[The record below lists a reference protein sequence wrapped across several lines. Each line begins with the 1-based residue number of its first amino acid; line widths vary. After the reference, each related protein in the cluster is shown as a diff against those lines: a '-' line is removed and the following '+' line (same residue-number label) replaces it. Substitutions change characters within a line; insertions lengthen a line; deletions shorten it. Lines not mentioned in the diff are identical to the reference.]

1 MDLPGDNRYNWFD
14 AIFDFIGTRLTHKEG
29 ASAMGKRLYGLSLA
43 SVIGMGL
50 VLLMGA
56 LVTKTGSGDGCG
68 TDWPLCNGKFVPA
81 YTIESMIEYSH
92 RFVSGIVGLL
102 VLGAAIATYVWLRHS
117 REAMLF
123 AFGALFFTILQA
135 ILGAL
140 AVVFPQSDAVMALH
154 FGFSL
159 VAFATSLLL
168 TVGIRTGAYVPKGSK
183 ASQPAGGSSVKD
195 NRHVNI
201 AADMRRWIWGAAIYS
216 YAVVYVGAFVRH
228 TESSGGCLGWPLCNG
243 EVVPAL
249 NGATGIAFAH
259 RIAAILLLVVIAFIA
274 YKASRPAGSS
284 RLLRAAS
291 NWALLLTVLQVFSGA
306 SVVWTLGSDWYLLT
320 ALLHVVL
327 VSGLFGVLCYMSV
340 LAWRSARLAE
350 SPNRSA

>member
-1 MDLPGDNRYNWFD
+1 
-14 AIFDFIGTRLTHKEG
+14 
-29 ASAMGKRLYGLSLA
+29 MGKRLYGLALA

-102 VLGAAIATYVWLRHS
+102 VLGAAVATYVWLRHS

-123 AFGALFFTILQA
+123 AFGALFFTVLQA

-168 TVGIRTGAYVPKGSK
+168 TVGIRTGAYAPKGSK
-183 ASQPAGGSSVKD
+183 TSQPAGGSSVMD
-195 NRHVNI
+195 EHVNI
-201 AADMRRWIWGAAIYS
+201 TAGMRKWIWGATIYS
-216 YAVVYVGAFVRH
+216 YVVVYVGAFVRH

-259 RIAAILLLVVIAFIA
+259 RVAAVLLFVVIAVIA
-274 YKASRPAGSS
+274 YKASRQEGST
-284 RLLRAAS
+284 RLLSAAS

-306 SVVWTLGSDWYLLT
+306 SVVWTLASDWYLLT

-340 LAWRSARLAE
+340 LAWRSVRPAE
-350 SPNRSA
+350 SPDRSD

>member
-1 MDLPGDNRYNWFD
+1 
-14 AIFDFIGTRLTHKEG
+14 
-29 ASAMGKRLYGLSLA
+29 MGKRLYGLSLA

-102 VLGAAIATYVWLRHS
+102 VLGAAIATYTKLRHS
-117 REAMLF
+117 GEAMLF

-140 AVVFPQSDAVMALH
+140 AVVFPQSEAVMALH

-159 VAFATSLLL
+159 LAFSTSLLL
-168 TVGIRTGAYVPKGSK
+168 TVGIRTGAYAPAGSK
-183 ASQPAGGSSVKD
+183 TQRSANGLLAMDSRTA
-195 NRHVNI
+195 NI
-201 AADMRRWIWGAAIYS
+201 SPGMRKWIWGATIYS
-216 YAVVYVGAFVRH
+216 YVVVYVGAFVRH

-249 NGATGIAFAH
+249 HGATGIAFAH
-259 RIAAILLLVVIAFIA
+259 RIAAVLLLIVIAVIA
-274 YKASRPAGSS
+274 YRSTRTPGSPD
-284 RLLRAAS
+284 LLRAAAR
-291 NWALLLTVLQVFSGA
+291 WALLLTVLQVFSGA
-306 SVVWTLGSDWYLLT
+306 SVVWTLNSDWYLLT
-320 ALLHVVL
+320 ALMHVVL

-340 LAWRSARLAE
+340 LAWRSVRISAD
-350 SPNRSA
+350 PNRPAS

>member
-1 MDLPGDNRYNWFD
+1 
-14 AIFDFIGTRLTHKEG
+14 
-29 ASAMGKRLYGLSLA
+29 MGKRLYGLSLA

-102 VLGAAIATYVWLRHS
+102 VLGAAVATYVWLRHS

-123 AFGALFFTILQA
+123 AFGALFFTVLQA

-140 AVVFPQSDAVMALH
+140 AVIFPQSDAVMALH

-168 TVGIRTGAYVPKGSK
+168 AVGIRTGAYVPQRAK
-183 ASQPAGGSSVKD
+183 ASIPTGSAPAKNTREVL
-195 NRHVNI
+195 NI
-201 AADMRRWIWGAAIYS
+201 TAGMRKWIWGATIYS
-216 YAVVYVGAFVRH
+216 YIVVYVGAFVRH

-249 NGATGIAFAH
+249 DGATGIAFAH
-259 RIAAILLLVVIAFIA
+259 RVAAVLLFVVIAIIA
-274 YKASRPAGSS
+274 YKASRPEGSS

-291 NWALLLTVLQVFSGA
+291 NWALLLTVLQIFSGA
-306 SVVWTLGSDWYLLT
+306 SVVWTLASDWYLLT

-340 LAWRSARLAE
+340 LAWRSARPAG
-350 SPNRSA
+350 SPDRSA